1 MHTNVPSPVHNES
14 AGKVHCNNVDTEKGT
29 WKDWNEMY
37 LAEEKNPK
45 ATIPSWTKFAFKS
58 VVTANI
64 ILVCSMLITVYFL
77 LARLDIHF
85 VLTKGSVQFPGGG
98 NIVANLTLAG
108 QALPGWYYIIIS
120 VPEEERTRERERFS
134 IIQFPAS
141 GNIFFVL
148 YNRRGPCRS

>member
-1 MHTNVPSPVHNES
+1 
-14 AGKVHCNNVDTEKGT
+14 
-29 WKDWNEMY
+29 MY
-37 LAEEKNPK
+37 LAKEKNPK
-45 ATIPSWTKFAFKS
+45 ATIVLPSWTKFAFKS

-120 VPEEERTRERERFS
+120 VPEKKKNEGERFS